1 MDMWLVWLIIAV
13 VFLVVEAMT
22 VEIVSIWFTAASI
35 VSMILAL
42 CNLDLAWQ
50 IGGFAVTSILLIIFT
65 RPLVAKY
72 LQKNESKTN
81 VESLIGTVA
90 TVTKVILPDDRGEVK
105 VKGQYWLAIST
116 DNKEIKE
123 NTKVSILAIEGAKL
137 IVKNIEE

>member
-81 VESLIGTVA
+81 VESLIGNVA

>member
-13 VFLVVEAMT
+13 VFLIVETMT

-35 VSMILAL
+35 ISMILAL
-42 CNLDLAWQ
+42 CNVHVGWQ
-50 IGGFAVTSILLIIFT
+50 IGAFAATSILLIIFT

-81 VESLIGTVA
+81 VEALIGNIA
-90 TVTKVILPDDRGEVK
+90 TVTKDILPDDRGEVK

-116 DNKEIKE
+116 DNDEIKE
-123 NTKVSILAIEGAKL
+123 NSKVSILAIEGNKL
-137 IVKNIEE
+137 IVKKIKE

>member
-50 IGGFAVTSILLIIFT
+50 IGGFAVVSILLIIFT
-65 RPLVAKY
+65 RPLVTKY

-81 VESLIGTVA
+81 VESLIGNIA
-90 TVTKVILPDDRGEVK
+90 TVTKDILPDDRGEVK